1 MMILPSISGDGSH
14 CPAAREER
22 PSSSSAGAAA
32 TILSEAAAGR
42 GEVKYGGWCKSCQ
55 HRGEMGTQTQGSV
68 SSGHW
73 IVYSLLCSGSCGP
86 K

>member
-22 PSSSSAGAAA
+22 PSSSSAGAA
-32 TILSEAAAGR
+32 TILNVAAAGG
-42 GEVKYGGWCKSCQ
+42 GEVKYGGRCKSCQ
-55 HRGEMGTQTQGSV
+55 HRGDMGTQTQGA
-68 SSGHW
+68 W
-73 IVYSLLCSGSCGP
+73 TLDTRQCTLCSGSYGP